1 MSIFT
6 TLQVQSLRDDL
17 KQHQKEGNK
26 SQKDIKHLETD
37 VTKKNNKIEDLNKE
51 VSGQ

>member
-1 MSIFT
+1 M
-6 TLQVQSLRDDL
+6 LQIQSLRDEL

-37 VTKKNNKIEDLNKE
+37 ATKKNNKIEDLNKE